1 MALDPLELAVI
12 GVIVVVI
19 FIWGPSKIPEMA
31 RSLGRARK
39 EFQSAQKDI
48 QEITK
53 QFQAQTGITG
63 IAGASG
69 GSILDRISA
78 LATEAEPAP
87 QTSAP
92 PTAQPTVQP
101 APTPALPSAIGDTRS
116 ADQVLIDTA
125 RQLGIPTEG
134 KTRDEVAQEILSKAK
149 AAGSGSSSPAP
160 T

>member
-1 MALDPLELAVI
+1 MALDPVELAVI
-12 GVIVVVI
+12 GVIVLVI
-19 FIWGPSKIPEMA
+19 FLWGPSKIPEMA

-39 EFQSAQKDI
+39 EFESAQKDI
-48 QEITK
+48 QDITK
-53 QFQAQTGITG
+53 QFQAQSGISGLTT
-63 IAGASG
+63 ASG

-78 LATEAEPAP
+78 LTAESPSAP
-87 QTSAP
+87 ETSAP
-92 PTAQPTVQP
+92 PPAQPAVQP

-125 RQLGIPTEG
+125 RQLGISTEG
-134 KTRDEVAQEILSKAK
+134 KTRDEVAQEILLKAK